1 MDRIGEDDRVR
12 GDKGVFEEVGEVR
25 GNMLDWIGLDWVEL
39 NCVALYRIKLEEL
52 TDRYHI
58 QNHRFQ
64 TRL

>member
-1 MDRIGEDDRVR
+1 MRGENDSVKVN
-12 GDKGVFEEVGEVR
+12 KGCFEEVGEVR

-52 TDRYHI
+52 IDRYHV
-58 QNHRFQ
+58 QKPLQTQ

>member
-39 NCVALYRIKLEEL
+39 NCVALYRIKLEDL
-52 TDRYHI
+52 IDRYHI

-64 TRL
+64 PRL